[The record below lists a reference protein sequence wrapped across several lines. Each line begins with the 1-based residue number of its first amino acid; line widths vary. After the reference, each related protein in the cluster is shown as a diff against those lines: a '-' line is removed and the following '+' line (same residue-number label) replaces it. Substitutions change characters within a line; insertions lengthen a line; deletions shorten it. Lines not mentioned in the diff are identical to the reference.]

1 MSMEAFTQARKAK
14 LALLRARRS
23 AEQSGHTPSSSS
35 SSSSSSPSLLIKRHF
50 RNYDLI
56 TGQLKRFTSARDLP
70 DTVEKDVCGLQAETI
85 AEDEQ
90 RRREDLD
97 LTNVAPKRP
106 NWDLKRDLEKRLK
119 KLERRNKEAAIL
131 LIRQRIQGQQKAAG
145 LDANSGESKGESL
158 TRVSAEIAASATS
171 DLLPGRDD
179 VSEDESESDG

>member
-1 MSMEAFTQARKAK
+1 MSMEAFTQARRAK

-35 SSSSSSPSLLIKRHF
+35 SSTPSLLIKRHF
-50 RNYDLI
+50 RNYDPI

-97 LTNVAPKRP
+97 LTNVAPKRA

-119 KLERRNKEAAIL
+119 KLQRRNKETAIL
-131 LIRQRIQGQQKAAG
+131 LIRQRIQGQQKAAA

-158 TRVSAEIAASATS
+158 TRVSAEIAASAAS
-171 DLLPGRDD
+171 DLLPGRDH
-179 VSEDESESDG
+179 VSEDESQSDG